1 MSTSDVRARLAGILD
16 RIADAARSAGRAP
29 GDVRL
34 LPVSKVFPADV
45 VMAAWPDLAAAG
57 CATLAENRVQEASA
71 KAGEMAA
78 LCADAGV
85 AAPRW
90 AVIGPLQTNKAG
102 QLAAFAD
109 EFQALDRPKV
119 AAALQR
125 RLEAAG
131 RDLDVLVQVNTSDEG
146 QKSGA
151 APEEL
156 AEFVGRFGD
165 GGEWPRLRLRGL
177 MTMAMRSDGTAAGDA
192 AVRGCFARLREL
204 RDAIR
209 DAGLPEGVSLDE
221 LSMGMSGDFEAAIA
235 EGATTVRVGQAIFG
249 PRPAR

>member
-1 MSTSDVRARLAGILD
+1 MSASDVRTRLDGILG
-16 RIADAARSAGRAP
+16 RIADAARSAGRDP
-29 GDVRL
+29 GEVRL

-45 VMAAWPDLAAAG
+45 VMEAWTVLADAG
-57 CATLAENRVQEASA
+57 CDTLAENRVQEASGKSA
-71 KAGEMAA
+71 EIAP
-78 LCADAGV
+78 LCDAVGV

-102 QLAAFAD
+102 QLVEFAD

-125 RLEAAG
+125 RLEAAD
-131 RDLDVLVQVNTSDEG
+131 RELDVLVQVNTSGEG
-146 QKSGA
+146 QKSGVDPA
-151 APEEL
+151 EL
-156 AEFVGRFGD
+156 EAFVARFGP
-165 GGEWPRLRLRGL
+165 GGDWPRLRLRGL
-177 MTMAMRSDGTAAGDA
+177 MTMAMRADGTGAGDA

-204 RDAIR
+204 RDDLR